1 MLSLEFGLS
10 ERAAVEILN
19 RCGAGFD
26 EPISRENFSKI
37 FMALRFQLSSSKFEE
52 DDIDEYNETRN
63 DHQRRGEYFE
73 VVSSKF
79 IVRKLRRIFNYRL
92 NNDVTYLDAFVIAS
106 LTLAL
111 IYILFN
117 LNFESTNY
125 FLNEDKLEDSS
136 LGINILTYLFILEL
150 ACKCFAFGATR
161 YFDDLWNLFDCLCV
175 FLSWLGA
182 LRFFSFKASLI
193 LSYAK
198 FMRFLKVIPAFR
210 TITGT
215 AAAFSPAVSPSI
227 MAILCLFY
235 SVAIVVVG
243 VLGSIRLSADE
254 YQANDFRDFVA
265 ALVTLFSL
273 AIVNDWNLTM
283 EAFVHATGTKLVQI
297 FFITWWAISQLLLFN
312 TVTSLVLDGFEVT
325 MKELNT
331 INQDQHEHTENLRSP
346 QLLRSISSE
355 TKLKIL
361 RTLSSSDQQVTP
373 FLRGSSFTI
382 GRMFLEL
389 FRDIEEPTDIEVDQA
404 CWERGLPVGLP
415 PTH

>member
-1 MLSLEFGLS
+1 MAVLADDLGTGRNVQEVNFQSTREMLSLEFGLS

-26 EPISRENFSKI
+26 EPVSRENFSKI

-161 YFDDLWNLFDCLCV
+161 YFDDLWNLFEPV
-175 FLSWLGA
+175 SFLSHAQTL
-182 LRFFSFKASLI
+182 
-193 LSYAK
+193 
-198 FMRFLKVIPAFR
+198 
-210 TITGT
+210 
-215 AAAFSPAVSPSI
+215 PS
-227 MAILCLFY
+227 
-235 SVAIVVVG
+235 SN
-243 VLGSIRLSADE
+243 SNRL
-254 YQANDFRDFVA
+254 
-265 ALVTLFSL
+265 
-273 AIVNDWNLTM
+273 
-283 EAFVHATGTKLVQI
+283 
-297 FFITWWAISQLLLFN
+297 QLLN
-312 TVTSLVLDGFEVT
+312 
-325 MKELNT
+325 
-331 INQDQHEHTENLRSP
+331 
-346 QLLRSISSE
+346 
-355 TKLKIL
+355 
-361 RTLSSSDQQVTP
+361 
-373 FLRGSSFTI
+373 
-382 GRMFLEL
+382 
-389 FRDIEEPTDIEVDQA
+389 
-404 CWERGLPVGLP
+404 
-415 PTH
+415 